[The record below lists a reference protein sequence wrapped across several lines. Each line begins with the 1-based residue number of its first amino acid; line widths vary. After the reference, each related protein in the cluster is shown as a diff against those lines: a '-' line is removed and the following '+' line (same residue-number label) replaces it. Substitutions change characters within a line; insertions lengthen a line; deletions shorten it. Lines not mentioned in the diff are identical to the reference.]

1 MYGDSL
7 IHLMI
12 FCFLTGFI
20 EELKVQ
26 NYGSLA
32 SEIEELEVD
41 GAGQILDMS
50 MFIKGY

>member
-7 IHLMI
+7 VHMI
-12 FCFLTGFI
+12 FCFLTSFI
-20 EELKVQ
+20 EELKVK

-41 GAGQILDMS
+41 EAGQILDMS
-50 MFIKGY
+50 MFIKCY